1 MGGPDL
7 DEAWRVVFAIS
18 ATVIVVGGA
27 FCHPMHYRTSRLTSR
42 GDFLSTSSR
51 HPSQLQRRGWKPIE
65 APEPPLARRIASGG
79 MAIKQVQFV
88 PFDAAQTERPLALMN
103 TREQAKFRESSTIV
117 CSVSDALGW

>member
-27 FCHPMHYRTSRLTSR
+27 FCHPMHYRTSLLTSR
-42 GDFLSTSSR
+42 GDLLSITSR
-51 HPSQLQRRGWKPIE
+51 QLQRGGWGPIK
-65 APEPPLARRIASGG
+65 APEPPLPRQIASEG
-79 MAIKQVQFV
+79 MTIKQVQFV
-88 PFDAAQTERPLALMN
+88 PFDAAQTERPLPLMN

-117 CSVSDALGW
+117 CTVSDALG